1 MLSRPILAEVDSSS
15 KAKNLGDEPH
25 ERQAR
30 TLDSRS
36 LKMSDPASSSVQPTL
51 FPYKPLDTARREIRL
66 AYIAPASQDAPI
78 VCNLI
83 HVSLNSDVQYLALSY
98 VWGDPSRTLPI
109 QLDGHTFQ
117 VTENLEAA
125 LRHVRLISTPRTF
138 WIDAVCINQTDI
150 AERNQQV
157 ELMGAIYESAVQVQ
171 VWLGLASGSGPGI
184 LEAVDRLG
192 QEIIEVGLDQ
202 LLVEQPA
209 SETTERLIAV
219 IAAEFGQRY
228 ANGVWLEELKE
239 IFDRPWWSRVWV
251 QQEFALAK
259 AAYFVCGPTSVHWRF
274 LDMVVIALHYLDSD
288 TTFAY
293 SSHDDKRNIRDDQ
306 GNIISLRFQHEN
318 RWPLDLFTLVFQHG
332 KLRDLKATDPRDH
345 VFGFLGLADDAYGFR
360 PDYSMSVDVLA
371 CRFARAHIHHV
382 KERRRRL
389 WVLSFAQKKNLKD
402 RDGLPSWA
410 PDWSSAFHPHIVPTL
425 FGSRQIYFPCG
436 REVPPELPPFSEEDP
451 KILPVTGTCFGTV
464 QQFDTAERLKFSK
477 FFQSSRLD
485 VLLQSCEN
493 LLGEAQDYVAMT
505 RKSSPTAE
513 SPRFEESKPIWRT
526 LVLDRNVIFSTP
538 EQRANS
544 ETYRR
549 FLVLSKGSEY
559 LPEDYMPRVDE
570 HTRRMKYTTALLKTM
585 KKILNHRQI
594 FRSSAGHLCI
604 GPETVEPGD
613 KLCILTG
620 AEVPFILRN
629 DGDRYVLVGEAHVDG
644 CMDGEILAQGL
655 KSEVFDLH

>member
-1 MLSRPILAEVDSSS
+1 
-15 KAKNLGDEPH
+15 
-25 ERQAR
+25 
-30 TLDSRS
+30 
-36 LKMSDPASSSVQPTL
+36 MSDPASSSAQPRP

-66 AYIAPASQDAPI
+66 AYIAPAPQDAPI

-83 HVSLNSDVQYLALSY
+83 HASLNSDVQYLALSY

-125 LRHVRLISTPRTF
+125 LRHVRLISTSRTF

-157 ELMGAIYESAVQVQ
+157 ELMGTIYESAVQVQ

-192 QEIIEVGLDQ
+192 QKIIEVGLDQ

-274 LDMVVIALHYLDSD
+274 LDMVIIALHYLDSD
-288 TTFAY
+288 TTFAF

-318 RWPLDLFTLVFQHG
+318 QWPLDLFTLVFQHG

-360 PDYSMSVDVLA
+360 PDYSM
-371 CRFARAHIHHV
+371 
-382 KERRRRL
+382 
-389 WVLSFAQKKNLKD
+389 
-402 RDGLPSWA
+402 
-410 PDWSSAFHPHIVPTL
+410 
-425 FGSRQIYFPCG
+425 
-436 REVPPELPPFSEEDP
+436 EVPPELPPFSEEDP
-451 KILPVTGTCFGTV
+451 KVLPVPGTCFGTV
-464 QQFDTAERLKFSK
+464 QQFDTAERLSFSK
-477 FFQSSRLD
+477 LFQSSRLD

-513 SPRFEESKPIWRT
+513 SPRFEGSKPIWRT
-526 LVLDRNVIFSTP
+526 LVLDRNIIFSTP

-559 LPEDYMPRVDE
+559 LPEDYMPSVDE

-629 DGDRYVLVGEAHVDG
+629 DGDRYVLVGEAYVDG

-655 KSEVFDLH
+655 KSEVFDLY